1 MNKEIHNPNLKE
13 VNKINDQST
22 SFVIEPVDT
31 GYGMTLGNSL
41 RRVLLSSIKG
51 AAITAFRIDGATH
64 EYTVIPGVKEDV
76 LDITLNLKAL
86 RIKSF
91 SDKPVSVSIAKKGGV
106 IKAADI
112 KVTDQIEIVD
122 PEQVIATIDDPKKTL
137 KIDLIIETG
146 RGYQTIEE
154 SGERRLHSDMIA
166 VDALFSPVTRV
177 RYSVEAARFGHIDNL
192 DKLTLTIDT
201 DGTIKPEDA
210 FEEAAAILADQ
221 YKSLAG
227 KTVISN
233 AAAYGENEEFNEE
246 KLDQSIENIGFSKRT
261 VNALLNNDVV
271 MVRDLVG
278 LSEEDLT
285 RFEGLGVKGLTEI
298 REKLAELEF

>member
-13 VNKINDQST
+13 VKRINDRSA
-22 SFVIEPVDT
+22 SFIIEPVDT

-51 AAITAFRIDGATH
+51 AAITAFRIEGATH
-64 EYTVIPGVKEDV
+64 EYTAIPGIKEDI
-76 LDITLNLKAL
+76 LDISLNLKTL
-86 RIKSF
+86 RLKSF
-91 SDKPVSVSIAKKGGV
+91 SDKPVDVSISKKGGV
-106 IKAADI
+106 ITAGDI
-112 KVTDQIEIVD
+112 KVTDQIEITD
-122 PEQVIATIDDPKKTL
+122 PDQIIATIDDPKKTV
-137 KIDLIIETG
+137 KIDLVIETG

-154 SGERRLHSDMIA
+154 SGERRVHSDMIA
-166 VDALFSPVTRV
+166 IDALFSPVTRV
-177 RYSVEAARFGHIDNL
+177 RYNVEAARFGHVDNL
-192 DKLTLTIDT
+192 DKLTLTVDT
-201 DGTIKPEDA
+201 DGTVKPEDA

-227 KTVISN
+227 KTVVAN
-233 AAAYGENEEFNEE
+233 APAYGENEEFNEE

-261 VNALLNNDVV
+261 VNALLNNDVM

-278 LSEEDLT
+278 LSEEELT
-285 RFEGLGVKGLTEI
+285 KFEGLGAKGLAEI